1 MAGYW
6 IVRSSAIEHQA
17 AFDEYAQRWLPIARK
32 YGART
37 IAGGEGRH
45 ETREGDPLPRVLLVE
60 FPSYERAIACY
71 EDPDYQ
77 AALPFARDA
86 YAHRELVI
94 VESG

>member
-6 IVRSSAIEHQA
+6 IVRSSAIEDQA
-17 AFDEYAQRWLPIARK
+17 AFDEYAQRWLPIAGK
-32 YGART
+32 YGAS
-37 IAGGEGRH
+37 IVAGREGRH
-45 ETREGDPLPRVLLVE
+45 ETREGDPYPRVLLVE
-60 FPSYERAIACY
+60 FPSYESALACY

-86 YAHRELVI
+86 YARRELVI

>member
-6 IVRSSAIEHQA
+6 IVRSSAIENRA

-32 YGART
+32 YGAST
-37 IAGGEGRH
+37 IAGREGRH
-45 ETREGDPLPRVLLVE
+45 ETREGDPWPRVLLVE
-60 FPSYERAIACY
+60 FPSYESATACY

-86 YAHRELVI
+86 YARRDLVI